1 MFANSRDVADFFGKR
16 HADVMEAIVGMRKSP
31 YTPVDWFQI
40 VPYINEQNGQ
50 QYACCDMSQA
60 GFTMLVVGFRDGSSP
75 SGTADQ
81 DPGVAPGLPLGPAE
95 ADPIANS
102 LCGKDTY
109 HFNGSARN

>member
-60 GFTMLVVGFRDGSSP
+60 GFTMLVVGFQGDKAYEFKVRYIQRFNEMEAALREQP
-75 SGTADQ
+75 IKTPALPQ
-81 DPGVAPGLPLGPAE
+81 D
-95 ADPIANS
+95 
-102 LCGKDTY
+102 Y
-109 HFNGSARN
+109 RSALLKLTR